1 MWWSVSGCFVC
12 FSASSKQKNSQ
23 MFFFFTYSSIHA
35 HTVHC
40 KNNHSV
46 VLLVKIELPLS
57 VRSCLI
63 KFMEAACINPHSCR
77 VENCT
82 EHKDALAGFLHVI
95 SLSSPVSSPFWL
107 NPLSSTGVFWWGGG
121 HRCPDVSPQQDYEQ
135 TPQQRR
141 VNGNT
146 RARSLTKSNSNRSSH
161 VVKQVHDYA
170 PYAHIPCAHRQ
181 MCDSDVCVL
190 VLTVQTQTQLCHEH
204 LL

>member
-1 MWWSVSGCFVC
+1 MVSVGLLCLF
-12 FSASSKQKNSQ
+12 FSEQQTEKLSNV
-23 MFFFFTYSSIHA
+23 FFFTYSSIHA
-35 HTVHC
+35 LFIVKTTTVWFCSWKLNYRSLSGPIWLNLWKLPASTHT
-40 KNNHSV
+40 
-46 VLLVKIELPLS
+46 
-57 VRSCLI
+57 
-63 KFMEAACINPHSCR
+63 AAAWKSAQSTKTLWPASR
-77 VENCT
+77 V
-82 EHKDALAGFLHVI
+82 
-95 SLSSPVSSPFWL
+95 SSPVSSPFWL
-107 NPLSSTGVFWWGGG
+107 NPLSSTGVFWRGGG

-181 MCDSDVCVL
+181 MCDSDMCVL

>member
-1 MWWSVSGCFVC
+1 MVSVGLLCLF
-12 FSASSKQKNSQ
+12 FSEQQTEKLSNV
-23 MFFFFTYSSIHA
+23 FFFFTYSSIHA
-35 HTVHC
+35 LFIVKTTTVWFCSWKFNYRSLSGPVWLNLWKLPASTHT
-40 KNNHSV
+40 
-46 VLLVKIELPLS
+46 
-57 VRSCLI
+57 
-63 KFMEAACINPHSCR
+63 AAAWKTAQSTKTLWPASR
-77 VENCT
+77 V
-82 EHKDALAGFLHVI
+82 
-95 SLSSPVSSPFWL
+95 SSPVSSPFWL
-107 NPLSSTGVFWWGGG
+107 NPLSSTGVFWRRRG

-170 PYAHIPCAHRQ
+170 PYAHMPCAHRQ

>member
-1 MWWSVSGCFVC
+1 MVSVGLLCLF
-12 FSASSKQKNSQ
+12 FSEQQTEKLSNV
-23 MFFFFTYSSIHA
+23 FFFFTYSSIHA
-35 HTVHC
+35 LFIVKTTTVWFCSWKFNYCSLSGPVWLNLWKLPASTHT
-40 KNNHSV
+40 
-46 VLLVKIELPLS
+46 
-57 VRSCLI
+57 
-63 KFMEAACINPHSCR
+63 AAAWKTAQSTKTLWPASR
-77 VENCT
+77 V
-82 EHKDALAGFLHVI
+82 
-95 SLSSPVSSPFWL
+95 SSPVSSPFWL
-107 NPLSSTGVFWWGGG
+107 NPLSSTGVFWRRWG

-146 RARSLTKSNSNRSSH
+146 RARSLTKSN

>member
-1 MWWSVSGCFVC
+1 MVSVGLLCLF
-12 FSASSKQKNSQ
+12 FSEQQTEKLSNV
-23 MFFFFTYSSIHA
+23 FFFTYSSIHA
-35 HTVHC
+35 LFIVKTTTVWFC
-40 KNNHSV
+40 SWKLNY
-46 VLLVKIELPLS
+46 
-57 VRSCLI
+57 R
-63 KFMEAACINPHSCR
+63 
-77 VENCT
+77 
-82 EHKDALAGFLHVI
+82 
-95 SLSSPVSSPFWL
+95 SLSGPIWLNLWKLPASTHTAAAWKSAQSTKMLWPASPVSSPFWL
-107 NPLSSTGVFWWGGG
+107 NPLSSTGVFWRGGG

-146 RARSLTKSNSNRSSH
+146 RVRSLTKSNSNRSSH

>member
-1 MWWSVSGCFVC
+1 MVSVGLLCLF
-12 FSASSKQKNSQ
+12 FSEQQTEKLSNV
-23 MFFFFTYSSIHA
+23 FFFTYSSIHA
-35 HTVHC
+35 LFIVKTTTVWFCSWKLNYH
-40 KNNHSV
+40 
-46 VLLVKIELPLS
+46 
-57 VRSCLI
+57 
-63 KFMEAACINPHSCR
+63 
-77 VENCT
+77 
-82 EHKDALAGFLHVI
+82 
-95 SLSSPVSSPFWL
+95 SLSGPIWLNLWKLPASTHTAAAWKSAQSTKTLWPASRVSSPFWL
-107 NPLSSTGVFWWGGG
+107 NPLSSTGVFWRGGG

-146 RARSLTKSNSNRSSH
+146 RARSLTKPNSNRSSH

>member
-1 MWWSVSGCFVC
+1 MVSVGLLFLFFSEQHTEKLSNVFFSLPTHPFMHALFTLKTTTVWFCSWKLNYRSLSGPVWLNLWKLP
-12 FSASSKQKNSQ
+12 AS
-23 MFFFFTYSSIHA
+23 T
-35 HTVHC
+35 HT
-40 KNNHSV
+40 
-46 VLLVKIELPLS
+46 
-57 VRSCLI
+57 
-63 KFMEAACINPHSCR
+63 AAAWKTAQS
-77 VENCT
+77 T
-82 EHKDALAGFLHVI
+82 KALWPA
-95 SLSSPVSSPFWL
+95 SLASSPVSYPFWM
-107 NPLSSTGVFWWGGG
+107 NPLSSAGVFWWGGG

-146 RARSLTKSNSNRSSH
+146 RVRSLTKSNSNRSSH

>member
-23 MFFFFTYSSIHA
+23 MIFFFFTYSSIHA
-35 HTVHC
+35 LFIVKTTTVWFCSWKFYYRSLSGPVWLNLWKLPASTHT
-40 KNNHSV
+40 
-46 VLLVKIELPLS
+46 
-57 VRSCLI
+57 
-63 KFMEAACINPHSCR
+63 AAAWKTAQSTKTLWPASR
-77 VENCT
+77 V
-82 EHKDALAGFLHVI
+82 
-95 SLSSPVSSPFWL
+95 SSPVSSPFWL
-107 NPLSSTGVFWWGGG
+107 NPLSSTGVFWRRRG